1 MKLADALHCTGCGAC
16 REICPRNAISMQAD
30 PDGFPTPVISA
41 DQCVECGLCEK
52 SCPALHAPATQAVQA
67 AYAVQLKDR
76 DALRESTSGGIF
88 TALSREVFSRGGA
101 VYGCVWDDE
110 MNAVTRRAEN
120 EEEIK
125 AMRGSKY
132 VWSRASDCF
141 PEIRQALASGRII
154 LFTGLPCQVAGLKK
168 YLGKEYDNLY
178 LLDFL
183 CSGSPSPLAF
193 RKYLDTIC
201 RPGTAP
207 KDLHLKF
214 RDKDLY
220 GVGVHITYTGK
231 RKKTKAIGEHIANP
245 YYYSFY
251 TRLID
256 RQSCYQCPYGTDQR
270 ISDLTMG
277 DYWGIGRYHQDM
289 DIKAGVSALLVNT
302 SKGAELIKSAEG
314 QLELKPTK
322 PEQIAAANNLSCN
335 GAVRKVHR
343 PEQREA
349 FFEELRKNGWK
360 SAERKYLLNLTRA
373 KRYIKVRMPAGTAG
387 RLKKLKKKLL
397 GS

>member
-1 MKLADALHCTGCGAC
+1 MKLADAQHCTGCGAC

-30 PDGFPTPVISA
+30 RDGFPTPVINE
-41 DQCVECGLCEK
+41 DQCVSCGLCEK
-52 SCPALHAPATQAVQA
+52 TCPAIHVPAARPVQV

-88 TALSREVFSRGGA
+88 TALSREVFRQGGA
-101 VYGCVWDDE
+101 VYGCVWDDD

-125 AMRGSKY
+125 PMRGSKY
-132 VWSRASDCF
+132 VWSKASDCF
-141 PEIRQALASGRII
+141 PEIRKELDSGRKI
-154 LFTGLPCQVAGLKK
+154 LFTGLPCQAAGLKNFLRK
-168 YLGKEYDNLY
+168 DYDNLY

-193 RKYLDTIC
+193 QKYLDTVC
-201 RPGTAP
+201 QPGMKK

-214 RDKDLY
+214 RDKDPY

-231 RKKTKAIGEHIANP
+231 RKKTKAVGEHIANP

-277 DYWGIGRYHQDM
+277 DYWGISRYHPDM
-289 DIKAGVSALLVNT
+289 DIRAGVSAMLVST
-302 SKGAELIKSAEG
+302 AKGAELLRAAESS
-314 QLELKPTK
+314 LELKPTQT
-322 PEQIAAANNLSCN
+322 EHIAAANNLSCN
-335 GAVRKVHR
+335 GKAKTVRH
-343 PEQREA
+343 PAQRDA
-349 FFEELRKNGWK
+349 FFEELRQNGWK
-360 SAERKYLLNLTRA
+360 SAERKYLVNLPRL
-373 KRYIKVRMPAGTAG
+373 KRYIKVKMPSGLV
-387 RLKKLKKKLL
+387 RKIKKLIR
-397 GS
+397 